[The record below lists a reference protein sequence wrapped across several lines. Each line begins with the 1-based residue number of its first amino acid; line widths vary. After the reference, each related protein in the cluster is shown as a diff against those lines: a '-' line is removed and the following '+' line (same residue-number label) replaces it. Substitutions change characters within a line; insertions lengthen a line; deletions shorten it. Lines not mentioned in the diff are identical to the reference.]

1 MMEHTT
7 DRLFWT
13 LTSIVVGALILTIG
27 INAFPQATQHML
39 HPVSGVAKQADKTTQ
54 TADGAAKHATD
65 FSFDEHNTSS
75 DKQQPQ
81 PSNDK
86 SKKDAKED
94 THTQNPSPKQ
104 SDSAKTPNTPSETP
118 SNPTGK

>member
-27 INAFPQATQHML
+27 INAFPKATQHML
-39 HPVSGVAKQADKTTQ
+39 HPVGNVAKQADTTTN
-54 TADGAAKHATD
+54 TANNATKHATD
-65 FSFDEHNTSS
+65 FSFDDHNTSS

-86 SKKDAKED
+86 SKKDDKD
-94 THTQNPSPKQ
+94 NTHTQTPSDKH
-104 SDSAKTPNTPSETP
+104 SDSAKAPSESP